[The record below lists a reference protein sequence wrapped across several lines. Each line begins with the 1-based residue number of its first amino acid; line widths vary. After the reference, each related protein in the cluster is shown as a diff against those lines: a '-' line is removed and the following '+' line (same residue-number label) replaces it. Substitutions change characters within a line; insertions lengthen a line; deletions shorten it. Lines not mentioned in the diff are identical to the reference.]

1 MFYNFNFLKKLN
13 PEPNDNHEETIEKN
27 DEKYT
32 IPEQFFVGLSFEV
45 NYKNKTIPVKHAT
58 IPTSYHQDDE
68 EKTLRFYAS
77 LGENS
82 KFSIYNAPVKEY
94 DENLSQVENGKRIVI
109 DYLEDNPDIIP
120 ILDKIDDKDTNAY
133 TMETDNA
140 EEAVNTIVAVKKY
153 SVVSVAVSLPVDES
167 FKVVSQLTSNYP
179 HINFELNTAGDK
191 TILVSQ

>member
-1 MFYNFNFLKKLN
+1 M
-13 PEPNDNHEETIEKN
+13 
-27 DEKYT
+27 
-32 IPEQFFVGLSFEV
+32 
-45 NYKNKTIPVKHAT
+45 
-58 IPTSYHQDDE
+58 
-68 EKTLRFYAS
+68 
-77 LGENS
+77 
-82 KFSIYNAPVKEY
+82 
-94 DENLSQVENGKRIVI
+94 ENGKRIVI